1 MNKRVVVVG
10 VVVIVVLL
18 GIFLIVRSSDGFSL
32 SSSPK
37 TTSKSV
43 GIELAQEGYISTWVY
58 SSDNPDGGS
67 SVHIRFTPSINLS
80 LVSDDFSVIPT
91 SVEIVN
97 AGFSKVPKIG
107 KSLRLYPTTLSRE
120 ETCLGNYYEGCESSL
135 SIGELVDMGDSGTF
149 VVSEVPSTYGEVA
162 EYLGPIGFSIYLFDI
177 GSYDHGVIMDRDGTF
192 DSSKMLEYSGISLS
206 DLDCTIEFDVVVKLS
221 DGTQVSKHFKGDI
234 DGSSLD
240 DMFYQGELGVE

>member
-1 MNKRVVVVG
+1 MNKRVVIG
-10 VVVIVVLL
+10 SVVVIVLLL

-58 SSDNPDGGS
+58 SSDDG
-67 SVHIRFTPSINLS
+67 SVHIRFLPNINLS
-80 LVSDDFSVIPT
+80 LVSEDYSIIPT

-97 AGFSKVPKIG
+97 AGFSKAPKVG
-107 KSLRLYPTTLSRE
+107 SSLRLYPTTLSRE
-120 ETCLGNYYEGCESSL
+120 ETCLGNYYEGCDSPLTME
-135 SIGELVDMGDSGTF
+135 ELVDMGDSGTF
-149 VVSEVPSTYGEVA
+149 VVSESPTTYGEVP
-162 EYLGPIGFSIYLFDI
+162 EYLGSIDFSIYLLDV
-177 GSYDHGVIMDRDGTF
+177 GSYDHGVIMERDGTF

-234 DGSSLD
+234 EGSSLVE
-240 DMFYQGELGVE
+240 MSYQGELGVE